1 MAPPLCAMAALVVNA
16 KAANVN
22 AATMNLRMFLV
33 MVPYLPLKIVS
44 RCFDE
49 TLPKE
54 DQPVVIKV

>member
-1 MAPPLCAMAALVVNA
+1 MAALVVNA

-33 MVPYLPLKIVS
+33 MVSYLPLKIVS